1 MSMSDPIADML
12 TRIRNGQQRGKITIV
27 MPSSK
32 QKFAIATL
40 LKEEGY
46 IADAQVETVDAK
58 ARLVV
63 RLKYFRGKPVI
74 EFLKRVSRPG
84 LRVYRGQDALPTV
97 WGGLGV
103 AIISTSRGLMTDRAA
118 RQTGH
123 GGEIIAYVA

>member
-12 TRIRNGQQRGKITIV
+12 TRIRNGQQRGKVTIV

-32 QKFAIATL
+32 QKVALAAL
-40 LKEEGY
+40 LKDEGY
-46 IADAQVETVDAK
+46 IADATVEMNGSKSELAIK
-58 ARLVV
+58 
-63 RLKYFRGKPVI
+63 LKYFRGKPVI

-84 LRVYRGQDALPTV
+84 LRIYRRHDELPKV

-103 AIISTSRGLMTDRAA
+103 AIVSTSRGMMTDRAA
-118 RQTGH
+118 RQAGH